1 MKDAVSHV
9 YERVLH
15 SLSRA
20 HARGEDFQITKNDGG
35 PPRETLEQQNTT
47 SAIAHLSLVCI
58 VSIIATILVLS
69 SSGKEF
75 NSCGSMIYYI
85 ECSAPL

>member
-35 PPRETLEQQNTT
+35 RSKRNIGTT
-47 SAIAHLSLVCI
+47 KYYQCYCSPISRLHSFDHSDHLGL
-58 VSIIATILVLS
+58 IL
-69 SSGKEF
+69 F
-75 NSCGSMIYYI
+75 R
-85 ECSAPL
+85 

>member
-35 PPRETLEQQNTT
+35 RSKRNIDWNNKILPVLLL
-47 SAIAHLSLVCI
+47 AYLSFAWFQ
-58 VSIIATILVLS
+58 S
-69 SSGKEF
+69 
-75 NSCGSMIYYI
+75 
-85 ECSAPL
+85 